1 MNTALCEG
9 DSPAAGFSN
18 TWIKHADVV
27 LPPLAIALDD
37 ITVAFV
43 EQLQTLL
50 GSKASSTTAGS
61 L

>member
-1 MNTALCEG
+1 MCEG
-9 DSPAAGFSN
+9 KLPAAGFSN
-18 TWIKHADVV
+18 TWIKHVEVV

-50 GSKASSTTAGS
+50 GSKASSTTARS